1 MLFGVYFQER
11 KAGPQSPGAGRDRR
25 RLENE
30 IAEFRVVAEIP
41 LSLKLAPEVGLEP
54 TTLRLRMILR
64 FRIGADYLINF
75 PVKLPGASGILL
87 VKAPQPL
94 VSARSCLHDDLSA
107 GFAQDCRT
115 GSRRGRVP

>member
-11 KAGPQSPGAGRDRR
+11 KASPQFPGVGRDRR

-41 LSLKLAPEVGLEP
+41 LSVKLAPEVGLEP

-75 PVKLPGASGILL
+75 RVKLPGASGVLL
-87 VKAPQPL
+87 VRFL
-94 VSARSCLHDDLSA
+94 NS
-107 GFAQDCRT
+107 
-115 GSRRGRVP
+115 